1 MLNLHLADFSKPER
15 ALYKKVRSEGK
26 CRGCGVVR
34 SKHRV
39 LSIGWNVL
47 SLFSGVGGIDL
58 GLERAGMRV
67 IAQCE
72 RDAACRRILAQHWS
86 GVPCHEDVTGLNAE
100 WLRGNGIHTKPEGR
114 GTGLGRD
121 SGSSGGGTGN
131 APADLPIDLVC
142 GGFPCQDLSVA
153 GQRKGFD
160 GKRSVL
166 FYEAARIADLVLG
179 DGGWLLIENVPGLFS
194 SNGGRDFAAVLA
206 ALAELGFH
214 DLAWRVLDSRYFGVP
229 QRRRRVFI
237 LARRSRGDR
246 ARQVLLEPESGGGD
260 FEAVTKARARASSGV
275 ARRPDDPVSAVQGG
289 GKRGYRVGAEAA
301 AGGQLLTAKCLT
313 TSQERQDFDTQDF
326 VHPGLR
332 SPEPGVRRLTPT
344 ECERLQGFPDQWTV
358 LGESDEPNPKP
369 DGPRYAQMGNA
380 VSVPVAEW
388 IGCRIVEYGGDEC

>member
-1 MLNLHLADFSKPER
+1 
-15 ALYKKVRSEGK
+15 
-26 CRGCGVVR
+26 
-34 SKHRV
+34 
-39 LSIGWNVL
+39 VL

-72 RDAACRRILAQHWS
+72 QDAACRRILAQHWP
-86 GVPCHEDVTGLNAE
+86 GIPCHEDVSGLDAE
-100 WLRGNGIHTKPEGR
+100 WLEANGILLRPKQNPDAGRVDHGVGWGNEGTSNR
-114 GTGLGRD
+114 GARSAPTHMGEGDDGRTRRGESVPVED
-121 SGSSGGGTGN
+121 IRLPNTS
-131 APADLPIDLVC
+131 APDAIGIVA

-153 GQRKGFD
+153 GKRAGFD

-179 DGGWLLIENVPGLFS
+179 TGGWLLIENVPGLFS

>member
-1 MLNLHLADFSKPER
+1 
-15 ALYKKVRSEGK
+15 
-26 CRGCGVVR
+26 
-34 SKHRV
+34 
-39 LSIGWNVL
+39 VL

-72 RDAACRRILAQHWS
+72 QDAACRRILAQHWP
-86 GVPCHEDVTGLNAE
+86 GIPCHEDVSGLDAE
-100 WLRGNGIHTKPEGR
+100 WLEANGILLRPKQNPDAGRVDHGVGWGNEGTSNR
-114 GTGLGRD
+114 GARSAPTHMGEGDDGRTRRGESVPVED
-121 SGSSGGGTGN
+121 IR
-131 APADLPIDLVC
+131 LPNTSVPDAIGIVA

-153 GQRKGFD
+153 GKRAGFD

-179 DGGWLLIENVPGLFS
+179 TGGWLLIENVPGLFS